1 MNKKIN
7 LAVAGAALALG
18 ASATNAG
25 IVIPAGDWTLDVNG
39 NVNAFMNFNDA
50 DAAQGT
56 APTGAIANGQ
66 DALGESDSQGI
77 NTGLLPSWLGFT
89 GTTRQN
95 NTDVSFTI
103 SFQPNASD
111 NSAPYHGDSKTPL
124 NRQSYLSFGDKSW
137 GSIKLGKD
145 IGIFAS
151 GAILNDMTLLGVGS
165 GANGRSGGA
174 TTLGGIGTGY
184 VYAAWKGQ
192 ATYTTPNMGGF
203 QAKVGLMNPNNIPDA
218 NTAVTT
224 RTYETTATFTGSK
237 ATTAG
242 SASGSDLQAI
252 SVTITS
258 AGTIVAATSHIDT
271 VTGAAASA
279 INQDRFGVEA
289 EASYSWTG
297 DVAGKVWVS
306 GASYEVTRQTA
317 ASTAAAPVEQ
327 SYDIEA
333 FDIGASLSAGNF
345 GLVGYYYDGEGLGTT
360 LFGNSGVTAAGKERD
375 SDGGYV
381 QATYVIPTGTKL
393 GVAYGVSNLD
403 TASGETNATLV
414 EENER
419 WTVGAYHPLTKH
431 LNLVAEYNSTESTG
445 QDSSNKSEND
455 SLSLGAILFF

>member
-18 ASATNAG
+18 ASAANAG

-50 DAAQGT
+50 DAAKGT
-56 APTGAIANGQ
+56 APTGAIANSQ

-111 NSAPYHGDSKTPL
+111 NGGAHHGDSKTPL

-218 NTAVTT
+218 DNKTTTRSYTTSNVTT
-224 RTYETTATFTGSK
+224 STSTL
-237 ATTAG
+237 AG
-242 SASGSDLQAI
+242 SYCTAEIASL
-252 SVTITS
+252 SVTIT
-258 AGTIVAATSHIDT
+258 TISTVTSTTTHTDT
-271 VTGAAASA
+271 VGGSDSGD
-279 INQDRFGVEA
+279 INQDRFGIEA

-306 GASYEVTRQTA
+306 GASYDVTRIQGST
-317 ASTAAAPVEQ
+317 ASTQ
-327 SYDIEA
+327 QNYDITA
-333 FDIGASLSAGNF
+333 FDVGASISAGNF

-360 LFGNSGVTAAGKERD
+360 LFGNLGVTADGKERD

-403 TASGETNATLV
+403 VASGETNATLV

-445 QDSSNKSEND
+445 QTSSNSTEND
-455 SLSLGAILFF
+455 SMSLGAILFF